1 VSQKRLVVES
11 PWSLPANASGLDTHH
26 HGSITIRGGR
36 SVTAQELEETYLPAF
51 KACVMEGNA
60 QQIMCSYNS
69 IAVSG
74 GGGHSYNSTP
84 ACLNGDIQ
92 NRQMRG
98 EWGFKGSVVSVGAA
112 APTPFPSDL
121 GCVLRLS
128 ECSRWHWCFNR
139 VSGLRRAIGRTLCAQ
154 MGAWCWRRW
163 QRQRRRDGVLQGKF
177 TSPLPPQVPDCGT
190 HARYTSLSDI
200 RSGGSRLGGRM

>member
-128 ECSRWHWCFNR
+128 ECSRWHWCFQPCLRTATRYRTHTLRTNG
-139 VSGLRRAIGRTLCAQ
+139 GLVLATVATP
-154 MGAWCWRRW
+154 AP
-163 QRQRRRDGVLQGKF
+163 QRRCVAGQVHIPTATPGARLRNSREVHL
-177 TSPLPPQVPDCGT
+177 PLRHT
-190 HARYTSLSDI
+190 I
-200 RSGGSRLGGRM
+200 RW